1 MCPQPVGAGWRGA
14 VLVGSGLLLFLMG
27 VLLPVFLGWDGQ
39 GWHRYPPSDGGGGQP
54 PSRLP
59 HSPAAAVPSRARGT
73 QESPPAVTHG
83 AGCQERLWGR
93 IKRPSGLRGNG
104 FGLWGHRLPP
114 LHPLLPLWPVPN
126 QRHLGPQ
133 PGAESR
139 LSAAPG
145 TGIAPGPAALRAR
158 LGGSNTG
165 PASGCAVGGGAVP
178 NQDKV
183 TCGC

>member
-1 MCPQPVGAGWRGA
+1 M
-14 VLVGSGLLLFLMG
+14 LVGSGLLLFLMG
-27 VLLPVFLGWDGQ
+27 VLLAVFLGWDGQ
-39 GWHRYPPSDGGGGQP
+39 GWHRYPPNDGGGGQP
-54 PSRLP
+54 PSSLP
-59 HSPAAAVPSRARGT
+59 HGPAAAVPSRARGT

-165 PASGCAVGGGAVP
+165 PASGCAVGGGLSP
-178 NQDKV
+178 
-183 TCGC
+183 TRIR